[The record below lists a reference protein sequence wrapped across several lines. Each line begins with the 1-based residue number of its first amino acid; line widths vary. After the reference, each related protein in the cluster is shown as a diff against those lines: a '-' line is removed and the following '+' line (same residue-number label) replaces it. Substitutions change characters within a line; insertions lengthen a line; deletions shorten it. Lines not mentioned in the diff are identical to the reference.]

1 MYLKK
6 YFPRRIFVRFTLI
19 IVLPVIIIQLIS
31 AYIFYQTHLKK
42 VVNRISNGTLQKI
55 AILNK
60 NFNEKTNYTDI
71 DIEMTFVK
79 GKTLKK
85 IDIIK
90 KSDRY
95 AFFEQEQFFISN
107 LFNLIDEKFGVKDM
121 NNFYLISI
129 QKNNGVLEFLVSKKE
144 LTVKTDKIFIIWNI
158 ALSTITLIIALIFMK
173 NQLKPI
179 KILKKQIQNFSIN
192 QKIVSLKPSGAKEI
206 RDLTISF
213 LEMERKI
220 KRFIDQRTMMLAG
233 ISHDLRTPLT
243 RMKLELEFLESDV
256 SNYLKEDIKY
266 MENIVN
272 QYLDFSKNIDKEEKG
287 IVPIYDY
294 LNSFIK
300 EYKKIHHNLTFKIE
314 NIDKKEMVLIQKNAF
329 KRVFQNILDNSY
341 KFSTKAIVRL
351 SKNNNKIEI
360 NFDDNGDGVMEE
372 ELEKISEPFYKS
384 KKSKN
389 INEGVGLGLSIVKD
403 IVFANNANIEFNNSK
418 ILSGF
423 NVKITINQ
431 SFNI

>member
-1 MYLKK
+1 MLG
-6 YFPRRIFVRFTLI
+6 ISLI
-19 IVLPVIIIQLIS
+19 
-31 AYIFYQTHLKK
+31 
-42 VVNRISNGTLQKI
+42 
-55 AILNK
+55 
-60 NFNEKTNYTDI
+60 TDI
-71 DIEMTFVK
+71 DV
-79 GKTLKK
+79 
-85 IDIIK
+85 
-90 KSDRY
+90 
-95 AFFEQEQFFISN
+95 
-107 LFNLIDEKFGVKDM
+107 NLI
-121 NNFYLISI
+121 FY
-129 QKNNGVLEFLVSKKE
+129 VESKK
-144 LTVKTDKIFIIWNI
+144 
-158 ALSTITLIIALIFMK
+158 
-173 NQLKPI
+173 
-179 KILKKQIQNFSIN
+179 
-192 QKIVSLKPSGAKEI
+192 
-206 RDLTISF
+206 R
-213 LEMERKI
+213 
-220 KRFIDQRTMMLAG
+220 
-233 ISHDLRTPLT
+233 
-243 RMKLELEFLESDV
+243 
-256 SNYLKEDIKY
+256 
-266 MENIVN
+266 
-272 QYLDFSKNIDKEEKG
+272 
-287 IVPIYDY
+287 IYDY